1 MSRGPCPKTSS
12 SSRHLCTAAS
22 AGCPRRDSGQVA
34 RSPRSPRRAPRD
46 LPASSS
52 PSSAPARPAAAP
64 RALLPARR
72 CRSPRPSGPSS
83 LGLPPPGTRSPQL
96 STHSLPRFLLS
107 TVRAKRSLR
116 LPPSP
121 LTRLIKILKNN
132 TDSCI
137 PFARLANNSVFS
149 SHLEGPSCGS
159 LTTPSPLHAPP
170 NTPRYPPPASE
181 TRLHVPAVPASCGS
195 PGCTPLLTL
204 VLLLAPCQRPS
215 AGIQTP
221 LKTSLQRAA
230 ATGRLLGVSGGRV
243 GLPPLPSQLRSQLCE
258 SRALTGLPMSHPQ
271 KQGR

>member
-1 MSRGPCPKTSS
+1 MRTRAPADMAPLSSPCSAQRLRFQGGRSPPRAASGVRDAVSRGPCPKTSS

-22 AGCPRRDSGQVA
+22 AGCPRRDWGQVA
-34 RSPRSPRRAPRD
+34 RSPRSPRRELLSELSPCPPGGRTAS
-46 LPASSS
+46 PA
-52 PSSAPARPAAAP
+52 
-64 RALLPARR
+64 PARR

-121 LTRLIKILKNN
+121 PTRLIKILKNN

-170 NTPRYPPPASE
+170 TLPAFQPF
-181 TRLHVPAVPASCGS
+181 RPAA
-195 PGCTPLLTL
+195 
-204 VLLLAPCQRPS
+204 
-215 AGIQTP
+215 
-221 LKTSLQRAA
+221 
-230 ATGRLLGVSGGRV
+230 
-243 GLPPLPSQLRSQLCE
+243 GLPAARLSSPWPSFSLP
-258 SRALTGLPMSHPQ
+258 ANGLPRVFKPL
-271 KQGR
+271 

>member
-22 AGCPRRDSGQVA
+22 VGCPQRDWGQVA
-34 RSPRSPRRAPRD
+34 RSPRSPRRELLSELSPCPPGGRTAS
-46 LPASSS
+46 PA
-52 PSSAPARPAAAP
+52 
-64 RALLPARR
+64 PARR

-121 LTRLIKILKNN
+121 PTRLIKILKNN

-170 NTPRYPPPASE
+170 TLPAFQPFRPAASLPAAHASPHPGPPSRSLPTAFGGYSN
-181 TRLHVPAVPASCGS
+181 PFKDK
-195 PGCTPLLTL
+195 
-204 VLLLAPCQRPS
+204 S
-215 AGIQTP
+215 AESSSDWQ
-221 LKTSLQRAA
+221 AA
-230 ATGRLLGVSGGRV
+230 GRLGRE
-243 GLPPLPSQLRSQLCE
+243 GRASPAPLPAPQP
-258 SRALTGLPMSHPQ
+258 AL
-271 KQGR
+271 

>member
-12 SSRHLCTAAS
+12 SLRHLCTAAS

-34 RSPRSPRRAPRD
+34 RSPRSPRRELLSELSPCPPGGRTAS
-46 LPASSS
+46 PA
-52 PSSAPARPAAAP
+52 
-64 RALLPARR
+64 PARR

-107 TVRAKRSLR
+107 TVRAKRCLR

-121 LTRLIKILKNN
+121 PTRLIKILKNN

-170 NTPRYPPPASE
+170 NTPRI
-181 TRLHVPAVPASCGS
+181 PAVPASCGS
-195 PGCTPLLTL
+195 PGGPRLSSPWSSFSLPANGLRRVFKPL
-204 VLLLAPCQRPS
+204 
-215 AGIQTP
+215 
-221 LKTSLQRAA
+221 
-230 ATGRLLGVSGGRV
+230 
-243 GLPPLPSQLRSQLCE
+243 
-258 SRALTGLPMSHPQ
+258 
-271 KQGR
+271 

>member
-12 SSRHLCTAAS
+12 SLRHLCTAAS

-34 RSPRSPRRAPRD
+34 RSPRSPRRE
-46 LPASSS
+46 LLSELS
-52 PSSAPARPAAAP
+52 PCPPGSRTARPA
-64 RALLPARR
+64 PARR

-107 TVRAKRSLR
+107 TVRAKRCLR

-121 LTRLIKILKNN
+121 PTRLIKILKNN

-170 NTPRYPPPASE
+170 TLPAFQPF
-181 TRLHVPAVPASCGS
+181 RPAAGLRRP
-195 PGCTPLLTL
+195 TPLLTL
-204 VLLLAPCQRPS
+204 ALLLAPCQRPS

-243 GLPPLPSQLRSQLCE
+243 GLPLLPSQLRSQLCE